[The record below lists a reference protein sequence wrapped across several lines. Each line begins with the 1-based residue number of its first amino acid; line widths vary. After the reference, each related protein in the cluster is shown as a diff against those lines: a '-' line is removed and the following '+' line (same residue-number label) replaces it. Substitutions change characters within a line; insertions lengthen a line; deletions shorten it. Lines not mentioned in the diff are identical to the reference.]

1 VSGGSVEQP
10 TRRESVMRSAERWP
24 TSRAW
29 ISPLNL
35 ALAALA
41 LARRASG
48 VSILYFCATT
58 ASKLSALAAL
68 ALARSASGVR
78 ICTVVLVKHVT

>member
-1 VSGGSVEQP
+1 
-10 TRRESVMRSAERWP
+10 MRSAERWP